1 MNARAVLLFDGVCN
15 FCNGAVRFVAER
27 DARKTFRFASLQSDE
42 GREILRRCGLPSDEI
57 TTIVVVEGDRCW
69 TASDAALRVAG
80 RLSGAWPL
88 LGVLRIVP
96 RFLRDRAYRWFARH
110 RYEWFG
116 RSEAC
121 LLETEDTRDP
131 RDTKDP
137 KDTEGIGGT
146 EGAR

>member
-1 MNARAVLLFDGVCN
+1 MNGRAVLLFDGVCN

-27 DARKTFRFASLQSDE
+27 DARKAFRFASLQSDE
-42 GREILRRCGLPSDEI
+42 GREILSRCGLPSDEI
-57 TTIVVVEGDRCW
+57 TTMVVVEGDRCW
-69 TASDAALRVAG
+69 TDSDAALRVAG

-116 RSEAC
+116 RSEVC
-121 LLETEDTRDP
+121 SLETEDP
-131 RDTKDP
+131 RDNRDMR
-137 KDTEGIGGT
+137 DTEGVEGG
-146 EGAR
+146 R